1 MTLRFKGYMSSDISK
16 CQKIHFSSFH
26 VHSIVNQTRRYVI
39 MDISMMSFFFYY
51 KHDMISKTKRKISQ
65 HYERGKE

>member
-39 MDISMMSFFFYY
+39 MDISMMSFFYY
-51 KHDMISKTKRKISQ
+51 KHDMQQ
-65 HYERGKE
+65 HDFKDKKEKKSTL